1 MSTLAGH
8 CHCGAIRVE
17 LEPGRPVGELA
28 LRACQCGFCRRHG
41 ARTTSD
47 PKSFLHIEAAPGAL
61 ERYRFGRR
69 VADILLCAECG
80 CYIASTI
87 EADGRL
93 LATLNVTGVD
103 VEGYRVLRCTSPAIP
118 NAIAG
123 LLLDMRDRTH
133 SIPHAYFGWSE
144 GNPFAYLLK
153 FLAFG
158 EGDTAPVCREVLRQA
173 ESDPERRPRIHVG

>member
-17 LEPGRPVGELA
+17 LEPGRPVGDLA

-47 PKSFLHIEAAPGAL
+47 PKSVLHIEAAPGAL

-69 VADILLCAECG
+69 VAEILLCADCG

-103 VEGYRVLRCTSPAIP
+103 LPAFAGRVAEPAHYDDETDEARLARRKARWTPTVLVETSPSA
-118 NAIAG
+118 
-123 LLLDMRDRTH
+123 
-133 SIPHAYFGWSE
+133 
-144 GNPFAYLLK
+144 
-153 FLAFG
+153 
-158 EGDTAPVCREVLRQA
+158 
-173 ESDPERRPRIHVG
+173 